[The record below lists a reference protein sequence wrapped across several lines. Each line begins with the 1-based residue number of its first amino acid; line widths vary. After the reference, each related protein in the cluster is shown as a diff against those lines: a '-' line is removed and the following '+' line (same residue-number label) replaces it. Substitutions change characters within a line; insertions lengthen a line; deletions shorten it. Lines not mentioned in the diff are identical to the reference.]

1 LRFQAV
7 AFDLDGTLYPDIQ
20 LFSRLIPFILK
31 EFRLLKA
38 MDKARKQLRNQGGYG
53 PDFYDTQAGL
63 MARIL
68 GEPAET
74 VRERTELLIYRGW
87 EPFFKKI
94 RLFPHVMETLDN
106 LKKIGI
112 KMGLLS
118 DFPPEVKLK
127 NLGIDKYW
135 DVIVCS
141 EESGSLKP
149 DIKPFRELAGKMSFP
164 PEEILYVGNSFL
176 YDVKGAY
183 SAGMKTALR
192 QRRWKKRPS
201 QPVPDFVFNDYRQLL
216 KYVLG

>member
-1 LRFQAV
+1 MRFQAV

-53 PDFYDTQAGL
+53 PDFYETQAEL

-68 GEPAET
+68 GDSTET
-74 VRERTELLIYRGW
+74 VRDRTERLIYRGW
-87 EPFFKKI
+87 EPHFKKI
-94 RLFPHVMETLDN
+94 KLFPFVMETFDN
-106 LKKIGI
+106 LKKNGV

-118 DFPPEVKLK
+118 DFPPEVKLE
-127 NLGIDKYW
+127 NLRIDKFW

-141 EESGSLKP
+141 EVSGSLKP
-149 DIKPFRELAGKMSFP
+149 DIKPFQELVRKMSRP
-164 PEEILYVGNSFL
+164 PEEILYVGNSFS
-176 YDVKGAY
+176 YDVKGAGR
-183 SAGMKTALR
+183 AGMKTALR
-192 QRRWKKRPS
+192 QLRWKRRPS
-201 QPVPDFVFNDYRQLL
+201 QPAPDFIFNDYRQLL